1 MRVKK
6 GRNGHLV
13 LASVRALV
21 ATIINVRKQ
30 ERESFI
36 KALQEAFGIGRRIV
50 ENIIKSLQTSRGEG
64 YQTQLFEVDVG

>member
-13 LASVRALV
+13 LASVRALM

-36 KALQEAFGIGRRIV
+36 KSLQEDFGFGRRIV
-50 ENIIKSLQTSRGEG
+50 ENILKSLQTSQNEG
-64 YQTQLFEVDVG
+64 CQTQLFEVDVG